1 MVELKNEKLDERLVK
16 FYAIDENG
24 DKYYIKQVQTG
35 IEYIE
40 AVDLIT
46 NPNGYT
52 YEITDKK
59 EQENGEQ
66 SIDNQQES
74 TIE

>member
-1 MVELKNEKLDERLVK
+1 MVELKSEKLDDRLVK
-16 FYAIDENG
+16 FYAVDENG

-40 AVDLIT
+40 AVDLIE

>member
-1 MVELKNEKLDERLVK
+1 MVELKSEKLDDRLVK

>member
-1 MVELKNEKLDERLVK
+1 MIELKSEKLDDRLVK